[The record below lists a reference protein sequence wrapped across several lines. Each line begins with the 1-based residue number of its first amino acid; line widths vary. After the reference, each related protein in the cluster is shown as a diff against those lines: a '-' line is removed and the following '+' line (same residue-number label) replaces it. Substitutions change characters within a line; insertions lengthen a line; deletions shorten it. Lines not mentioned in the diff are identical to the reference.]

1 MAYWAL
7 SGWFCS
13 ARCIGSSISGGRTV
27 RDSVGVWISLPGVLR
42 TIGAI
47 ELARK
52 EPVLAGL
59 AVVLATALAAAAWL
73 YNSPVLGW
81 AFALWIVFAVS
92 VALILR
98 FTARSRLIERLTS
111 RHEPTPEH
119 IVSVDQAKAA
129 ARAEAVVSRED
140 PPVWILPPAP
150 NLAPLLA
157 VMAQHRNADALQAE
171 RLAARGERLEP
182 HRQGVREAFAWNLDQ
197 IRPFLDG
204 VVAHDEPELLARLPA
219 EVDRAAELLT
229 LGCWCVG
236 YAYRQAQPSAS
247 TLLLL
252 SPRLSLASLA
262 VEQRDLVESAIAHAH
277 RLFVSVLNGY
287 YASDYG
293 RAVRRQRDGHLM
305 DVYGA
310 FTRAGLK
317 CFQLGLAS
325 ETPTPTT

>member
-1 MAYWAL
+1 M
-7 SGWFCS
+7 
-13 ARCIGSSISGGRTV
+13 
-27 RDSVGVWISLPGVLR
+27 
-42 TIGAI
+42 
-47 ELARK
+47 
-52 EPVLAGL
+52 
-59 AVVLATALAAAAWL
+59 VLATALAAAAWL

-81 AFALWIVFAVS
+81 AFSLWIVVALAVT
-92 VALILR
+92 LILR
-98 FTARSRLIERLTS
+98 FTARSRPIERLTS
-111 RHEPTPEH
+111 LHEPTPEH
-119 IVSVDQAKAA
+119 IVSVDQANAA

-140 PPVWILPPAP
+140 PPVWILPPEP

-157 VMAQHRNADALQAE
+157 VMAQHRDVYALQAE

-277 RLFVSVLNGY
+277 RLFVSVFNRY
-287 YASDYG
+287 YASEQG
-293 RAVRRQRDGHLM
+293 RAVRRQRDGHYI
-305 DVYGA
+305 DVYSA
-310 FTRAGLK
+310 FTHAALRS
-317 CFQLGLAS
+317 FQLGLHPSPSNPPA
-325 ETPTPTT
+325 

>member
-1 MAYWAL
+1 M
-7 SGWFCS
+7 
-13 ARCIGSSISGGRTV
+13 
-27 RDSVGVWISLPGVLR
+27 
-42 TIGAI
+42 
-47 ELARK
+47 
-52 EPVLAGL
+52 
-59 AVVLATALAAAAWL
+59 VLATALAAAAWL
-73 YNSPVLGW
+73 YNSPALGW
-81 AFALWIVFAVS
+81 AFALWIGFALA

-98 FTARSRLIERLTS
+98 FTTRSRPIERLTS
-111 RHEPTPEH
+111 RPEPTPEH
-119 IVSVDQAKAA
+119 IVSVDQVKAA

-140 PPVWILPPAP
+140 PPVWILPPEP

-157 VMAQHRNADALQAE
+157 VMTQHRDVYACQAE
-171 RLAARGERLEP
+171 GLAARGEYLEP

-204 VVAHDEPELLARLPA
+204 VVAHDEPERLARLPA

-262 VEQRDLVESAIAHAH
+262 VAQRDLVEPAIAHAH
-277 RLFVSVLNGY
+277 RLLVSVLNGY

-293 RAVRRQRDGHLM
+293 RAVRRQRDGHYI
-305 DVYGA
+305 DVYSA
-310 FTRAGLK
+310 FTHAALRSYR
-317 CFQLGLAS
+317 LGLGS
-325 ETPTPTT
+325 ICDSGKTYP